1 MSTIWQEYFSRA
13 DTGGGPT
20 PKGRATTRSSAA
32 VQQLE
37 RATRNRRGDDLDC
50 TTGGRALADLGRPP
64 LRRPQ
69 RHPHRLGNHRRPRP
83 SSEHLKTSRP
93 RRRLGRPST
102 PPRGLGRV
110 EPTRHR
116 TRAPRH
122 PHGDRLPRRAGRSH
136 RHRDR
141 RRVSGEAPIAHARH
155 RALDEVAA
163 ASAAPAIRRAIRSD
177 QGKGLDPSGP
187 APAAPG
193 AGAPGAH
200 RALHAAAWSIGATT
214 SSTSPS

>member
-93 RRRLGRPST
+93 RRRLGRPAT
-102 PPRGLGRV
+102 PARGLGRV
-110 EPTRHR
+110 EPTRYSA
-116 TRAPRH
+116 RAPLH

-163 ASAAPAIRRAIRSD
+163 ASAAPATRRAIRAD
-177 QGKGLDPSGP
+177 QGKGLDLPGP